1 MQTITLQVQDS
12 FIPNLLNFLHQFQ
25 DEVKVKKDKNLELD
39 PFFYERQ
46 KQLEQDIKN
55 IESGKIKMLSQEEY
69 SKEIENFFIKIK
81 AKYENQTL

>member
-25 DEVKVKKDKNLELD
+25 DKVIIQKDKNLELD

-46 KQLEQDIKN
+46 KQLEQDIKD
-55 IESGKIKMLSQEEY
+55 IESDKSILIPFEEFENNINNFE
-69 SKEIENFFIKIK
+69 KELE
-81 AKYENQTL
+81 AKYANKD

>member
-12 FIPNLLNFLHQFQ
+12 FIPKLLNFLEQFK
-25 DEVKVKKDKNLELD
+25 DKVKVKKDKNLELD

-46 KQLEQDIKN
+46 KQLEQDIKD

-69 SKEIENFFIKIK
+69 SKEIENFFIKIR
-81 AKYENQTL
+81 AKYEN